1 MSGKTHL
8 MSMYSRLYHWYY
20 NYSDEETELI
30 LTIIQAKAAIPAL
43 RKTKGR
49 IVLCSSG
56 AATKA
61 YATWGCYGAT
71 KIALNHI
78 AMTLA
83 REEPDITTV
92 AIRPGVVDTQMQS
105 SMAELHHSKM
115 EQEDAERFKKMKA
128 DGKMLR
134 PEQPGNVMAELAVR
148 GDKSLSGKFLRYCH
162 LKRRRDIKRSR
173 Y

>member
-1 MSGKTHL
+1 MT
-8 MSMYSRLYHWYY
+8 
-20 NYSDEETELI
+20 
-30 LTIIQAKAAIPAL
+30 QAKAAIPAL

-49 IVLCSSG
+49 IILCSSG

-61 YATWGCYGAT
+61 YAAWGCYGAT

-148 GDKSLSGKFLRYCH
+148 GDKSLSGKFLRYCSH
-162 LKRRRDIKRSR
+162 ERCQDTMRCR